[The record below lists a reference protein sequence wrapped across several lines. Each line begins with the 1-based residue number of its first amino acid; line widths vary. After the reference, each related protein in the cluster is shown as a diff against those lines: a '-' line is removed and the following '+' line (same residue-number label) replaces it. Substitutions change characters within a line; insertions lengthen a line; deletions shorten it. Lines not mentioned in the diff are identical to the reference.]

1 MHVHVHRRYTT
12 YTRKVHP
19 SQQNTYSVCTI
30 IYWFTV
36 YTSVPMLDLFHAGLT
51 DFLHRLDNRYDERV
65 KKDGTIMAKKHRKI
79 GGYSNTKPP
88 ADAPEWTVDVQWKQ
102 QQGTSMAELG
112 SAGELFG
119 QSSPPPLA
127 L

>member
-1 MHVHVHRRYTT
+1 MYMYIVVILHIQEKYILVSKIRTQSVQLF
-12 YTRKVHP
+12 P
-19 SQQNTYSVCTI
+19 GSQFILLCQCLIYSMQDSLTFFIDWI
-30 IYWFTV
+30 IG
-36 YTSVPMLDLFHAGLT
+36 MM
-51 DFLHRLDNRYDERV
+51 
-65 KKDGTIMAKKHRKI
+65 KDGTIMAKKHRKI